1 MSLNLVAVG
10 VDTPL
15 YRQFDYLV
23 PNSMSDGANPG
34 LVPGMRVRV
43 PFGRRRI
50 VGVVLEKPRRE
61 RGAGHVY
68 KPIEEVLDAEPLL
81 PGDLLQ
87 LLCWTADYY
96 QHPIGEVIAAA
107 LPGPLRQGTKL
118 RPRSAKMAAT
128 SRAARPELG
137 EGPPRL
143 TEEQNAALNAL
154 AAGSGFGV
162 SLLQGVTGSG
172 KTELYLRRAED
183 CVARDEQVLVL
194 CPEIGLTPQLLERF
208 AARLGASVASYH
220 SGMTEAER
228 AHTWLGVR
236 SGEIKIIVGTRS
248 AVFLPFARLGLIVVD
263 EEHDTSFKQQEG
275 LRYHA
280 RDVAILRAQKLGV
293 PVILGS
299 ATPSLES
306 LANAQ
311 AGRYRHLRLMQR
323 VNASAVP
330 KVQVLDIRA
339 LELTHGLSEPLL
351 ERLSANLESGGQALL
366 FINRRGYAPVLWCGT
381 CGWTA
386 VCRHCDVRM
395 TLHRSRRLLLCHQ
408 CGSEKPV
415 PARCGECGGTELLPV
430 GEGTERIE
438 DALTARF
445 PQYRLERFDSDR
457 MRKRG
462 EWTRLLADV
471 RSKKIRILVGTQ
483 MLAKG
488 HDFADLSFV
497 GIVNADQAL
506 FGADFRAIE
515 RMGQLLTQVSGR
527 AGRGPSTG
535 SGQTR
540 PGEVILQTREP
551 QHAALQ
557 KLLREGYDGLVQQ
570 LLAERKG
577 AGLPPHGYLAL
588 LRADALQEPAAKQ
601 FLFEAK
607 PLLKS
612 ERVTVLGP
620 APAPMARRAG
630 RCRVHLLLQS
640 TSRGALQKLL
650 TDVVPMLDE
659 LPTARKVRWSIDV
672 DPADLF

>member
-1 MSLNLVAVG
+1 MSLDLVAVG

-15 YRQFDYLV
+15 YRSFDYLL
-23 PNSMSDGANPG
+23 PNSMLDDSNSG
-34 LVPGMRVRV
+34 LRPGMRVRV
-43 PFGRRRI
+43 PFGRRRV

-61 RGAGHVY
+61 PFDKLRTGSGKPRAY
-68 KPIEEVLDAEPLL
+68 KSIESVLDTEPLL
-81 PGDLLQ
+81 PDELLR
-87 LLCWTADYY
+87 LLRWTADYY

-107 LPGPLRQGTKL
+107 LPAPLRQGTKL
-118 RPRSAKMAAT
+118 RVRKPHEPAET
-128 SRAARPELG
+128 QNTQPV
-137 EGPPRL
+137 L
-143 TEEQNAALNAL
+143 TAEQQAALSAL
-154 AAGSGFGV
+154 TSGNGFRV
-162 SLLQGVTGSG
+162 SLLHGVTGSG
-172 KTELYLRRAED
+172 KTELYLRRAAD
-183 CVARDEQVLVL
+183 CVARGEQVLVL

-208 AARLGASVASYH
+208 SQRMGTGVASYH

-228 AHTWLGVR
+228 AHVWLGVR
-236 SGEIKIIVGTRS
+236 AGEIKVVVGTRS
-248 AVFLPFARLGLIVVD
+248 AAFLPFAQMGLIVVD

-293 PVILGS
+293 PAILGS
-299 ATPSLES
+299 ATPSLET

-311 AGRYRHLRLMQR
+311 AGRYQHLRLIQR
-323 VNASAVP
+323 VNAAAVP
-330 KVQVLDIRA
+330 RVQVLDIRA

-386 VCRHCDVRM
+386 VCKQCDMRM
-395 TLHRSRRLLLCHQ
+395 TLHRSRRLLVCHH

-415 PARCGECGGTELLPV
+415 PVRCGECGSTELLPV

-438 DALTARF
+438 DALVARF

-462 EWTRLLADV
+462 EWARLLAEV

-527 AGRGPSTG
+527 AGRGEK
-535 SGQTR
+535 
-540 PGEVILQTREP
+540 PGEVVLQTREP
-551 QHAALQ
+551 QHAALK
-557 KLLREGYDGLVQQ
+557 KLLSEGYDGLAQQ
-570 LLAERKG
+570 LLAERKN
-577 AGLPPHGYLAL
+577 AGLPPHTHLAL
-588 LRADALQEPAAKQ
+588 LRADALQEPAPKQ
-601 FLFEAK
+601 FLVEAK
-607 PLLKS
+607 RLLKS

-630 RCRVHLLLQS
+630 RHRAQLLLQS
-640 TSRGALQKLL
+640 SSRSALQKLL
-650 TDVVPMLDE
+650 ADVVPTLDQ
-659 LPTARKVRWSIDV
+659 LPSARKVRWSVDV